1 MATKVVMEA
10 LSPTME
16 EGRLVEWKKQ
26 EGEPVAVGDV
36 LAEVETDK
44 AVMEL
49 VARAG
54 GTLLKHIVEAGSTVP
69 VSEPVAVIGE
79 PGEDGGEAGK
89 RESGGAKTKESG
101 EAGQRD
107 GNASGAE
114 SQATQPAPGRNQP
127 TSMPPA
133 APARAA
139 SESARPASQPGPA
152 PAHSAATPQ
161 LVGRVK
167 ASPLARR
174 IAAERGVDLG
184 AVAGTGPE
192 GRIVARDLEKV
203 PTPAASGVAAPL
215 PGPTGPS
222 LHSGQAPPSRL
233 PSDQGVAGAPYTDA
247 PLSQIRKT
255 IAKRLTQSIGPVP
268 TFYLTTEVD
277 MERVWDAREALR
289 AAAKRE
295 GGAGA
300 LKSDGQEAAVS
311 FNDIIIKA
319 VAMALRQ
326 HPACNAW
333 WQDDHIRYWNDVHV
347 SMAVAVEE
355 GLITPVIRYADQKGL
370 RAIAAE
376 SHDLAA
382 RARERRLKPEEYTGG
397 TFSVSNLGMLDIDE
411 FTAIIN
417 PPEAG
422 ILAVGR
428 ITQQPVAQDGI
439 IAVRRRMRLTMSC
452 DHRVIDG
459 ATGAQFLKTLKG
471 MLENPL
477 ALVW

>member
-1 MATKVVMEA
+1 MPTKVVMEA

-54 GTLLKHIVEAGSTVP
+54 GTLLKHIVEAGATVP
-69 VSEPVAVIGE
+69 VSETVAVIGE
-79 PGEDGGEAGK
+79 PGEDAGGDGGK
-89 RESGGAKTKESG
+89 REAG
-101 EAGQRD
+101 EAKRRD
-107 GNASGAE
+107 GQPTQPAPQRE
-114 SQATQPAPGRNQP
+114 SQATQPAPDRNQP

-133 APARAA
+133 PAGRTATETT
-139 SESARPASQPGPA
+139 SRSPQDKPTPPSPA
-152 PAHSAATPQ
+152 PTHSSD
-161 LVGRVK
+161 RVK

-174 IAAERGVDLG
+174 IAAERGLDLG
-184 AVAGTGPE
+184 GVAGSGPE
-192 GRIVARDLEKV
+192 GRIVARDLEAA
-203 PTPAASGVAAPL
+203 TPAAPTTVAAQGRPASAL
-215 PGPTGPS
+215 PRFPAAS
-222 LHSGQAPPSRL
+222 
-233 PSDQGVAGAPYTDA
+233 PYTDV
-247 PLSQIRKT
+247 PLTQIRKT
-255 IAKRLTQSIGPVP
+255 IARRLAQSIGPIP
-268 TFYLTTEVD
+268 TFYLTTELD
-277 MERVWDAREALR
+277 MGAVWTAREAIQEAGKR
-289 AAAKRE
+289 GGGEAAKE
-295 GGAGA
+295 V
-300 LKSDGQEAAVS
+300 KVS

-333 WQDDHIRYWNDVHV
+333 WQDDHIRYWNEVHV

-355 GLITPVIRYADQKGL
+355 GLITPVIRNADLKTL
-370 RAIAAE
+370 REIATE

-382 RARERRLKPEEYTGG
+382 RARERRLRPEEYTGG
-397 TFSVSNLGMLDIDE
+397 TFSVSNLGMLEIDE
-411 FTAIIN
+411 FTAVIN

-428 ITQQPVAQDGI
+428 IAEKPVVQNGAIGI
-439 IAVRRRMRLTMSC
+439 GRRLRLTMSC

>member
-1 MATKVVMEA
+1 MPTKVVMEA

-26 EGEPVAVGDV
+26 EGESVAVGDV

-54 GTLLKHIVEAGSTVP
+54 GTLLRHIVEAGATVP
-69 VSEPVAVIGE
+69 VSETVAVIGE
-79 PGEDGGEAGK
+79 PGEDVGGDGGSRGAGEEAK
-89 RESGGAKTKESG
+89 R
-101 EAGQRD
+101 RD
-107 GNASGAE
+107 GQPAQKPAARE
-114 SQATQPAPGRNQP
+114 SQATQPAPDRNQP

-133 APARAA
+133 PAARTAT
-139 SESARPASQPGPA
+139 ESPSGRTEAKPTPPSPA
-152 PAHSAATPQ
+152 PAHPSD
-161 LVGRVK
+161 RVK

-184 AVAGTGPE
+184 AVSGTGPE
-192 GRIVARDLEKV
+192 GRIVARDLEAA
-203 PTPAASGVAAPL
+203 PAAPPTAAGTQARLPTSPL
-215 PGPTGPS
+215 PQGPAS
-222 LHSGQAPPSRL
+222 S
-233 PSDQGVAGAPYTDA
+233 PYTDV

-255 IAKRLTQSIGPVP
+255 IARRLAQSIGPIP

-277 MERVWDAREALR
+277 MGAVWTAREAIQ
-289 AAAKRE
+289 AAGRR
-295 GGAGA
+295 GSG
-300 LKSDGQEAAVS
+300 EAEKEVKVS

-333 WQDDHIRYWNDVHV
+333 WQDDHIRYWHEVHV

-355 GLITPVIRYADQKGL
+355 GLITPVIRNADLKTL
-370 RAIAAE
+370 REIAAE
-376 SHDLAA
+376 SNDLAT
-382 RARERRLKPEEYTGG
+382 RARDRRLRPEEYTGG

-411 FTAIIN
+411 FTAVIN

-428 ITQQPVAQDGI
+428 IAEKPVVQNGAIGI
-439 IAVRRRMRLTMSC
+439 GRRLRLTMSC

-477 ALVW
+477 AIVW

>member
-16 EGRLVEWKKQ
+16 EGRLVEWKKG

-54 GTLLKHIVEAGSTVP
+54 GTLLEQVVPAGTTVP
-69 VSEPVAVIGE
+69 VSELVALIGE
-79 PGEDGGEAGK
+79 PGEAVDNGK
-89 RESGGAKTKESG
+89 PGAAPE
-101 EAGQRD
+101 
-107 GNASGAE
+107 
-114 SQATQPAPGRNQP
+114 QATQPAPGQNRP
-127 TSMPPA
+127 VSMPPA
-133 APARAA
+133 PPAQAATESAPPRAPAAT
-139 SESARPASQPGPA
+139 ART
-152 PAHSAATPQ
+152 ATPPPARS
-161 LVGRVK
+161 GRLK

-174 IAAERGVDLG
+174 IAAERGIDLG
-184 AVAGTGPE
+184 GIAGSGPE
-192 GRIVARDLEKV
+192 GRVELRDLEGA
-203 PTPAASGVAAPL
+203 PPAAAEAARAPAAPVN
-215 PGPTGPS
+215 PRPTIVRS
-222 LHSGQAPPSRL
+222 T
-233 PSDQGVAGAPYTDA
+233 DGAPYTDV
-247 PLSQIRKT
+247 PLTQLRKT
-255 IAKRLTQSIGPVP
+255 IARRLVQSIGPIP

-277 MERVWDAREALR
+277 MERAWDAREAL
-289 AAAKRE
+289 KSLGE
-295 GGAGA
+295 GP
-300 LKSDGQEAAVS
+300 KVS
-311 FNDIIIKA
+311 FNDIILKA
-319 VAMALRQ
+319 VGTALRQ

-333 WQDDHIRYWNDVHV
+333 WQDDHIRYWNEVHV

-355 GLITPVIRYADQKGL
+355 GLITPVIRHTDLKTL
-370 RAIAAE
+370 REIAAE
-376 SHDLAA
+376 SQDLAR

-397 TFSVSNLGMLDIDE
+397 TFSVSNLGMLDIQE

-428 ITQQPVAQDGI
+428 IVEKPVAHEGQV
-439 IAVRRRMRLTMSC
+439 ALRRRMRLTMSC

-459 ATGAQFLKTLKG
+459 ATGAQFLKTLKT

-477 ALVW
+477 AMVW

>member
-49 VARAG
+49 IARAG

-89 RESGGAKTKESG
+89 RQGAD
-101 EAGQRD
+101 AGKRD
-107 GNASGAE
+107 GTASRHDAE
-114 SQATQPAPGRNQP
+114 ATQPAPDRNQP

-133 APARAA
+133 PPARAA
-139 SESARPASQPGPA
+139 AESSRPTASVSQAPA
-152 PAHSAATPQ
+152 PDATRASP
-161 LVGRVK
+161 GAGHRIK

-174 IAAERGVDLG
+174 IASERGVDLG
-184 AVAGTGPE
+184 GVAGSGPE
-192 GRIVARDLEKV
+192 GRIVARDLEIAATASPATAPSV
-203 PTPAASGVAAPL
+203 PSQPTTRPEGTRPAS
-215 PGPTGPS
+215 T
-222 LHSGQAPPSRL
+222 
-233 PSDQGVAGAPYTDA
+233 PYTDV
-247 PLSQIRKT
+247 PLTQIRKT
-255 IAKRLTQSIGPVP
+255 IAKRLTQSIGPIP
-268 TFYLTTEVD
+268 TFYLTTEAD
-277 MERVWDAREALR
+277 MERVSDAREALL
-289 AAAKRE
+289 
-295 GGAGA
+295 AGRRG
-300 LKSDGQEAAVS
+300 DEAADQEPRIS
-311 FNDIIIKA
+311 FNDIVIKA

-333 WQDDHIRYWNDVHV
+333 WQDDHIRYWNEVHV

-355 GLITPVIRYADQKGL
+355 GLITPVIRHADQKGL
-370 RAIAAE
+370 RQIAAE
-376 SHDLAA
+376 SHDLAG
-382 RARERRLKPEEYTGG
+382 RARQRRLKPEEYTGG
-397 TFSVSNLGMLDIDE
+397 TFSVSNLGMLDVDE
-411 FTAIIN
+411 FTAVIN

-428 ITQQPVAQDGI
+428 IAQKPVAHEGQM
-439 IAVRRRMRLTMSC
+439 VLRRRMRLTMSC

-459 ATGAQFLKTLKG
+459 ATGAQFLKSLKE

>member
-1 MATKVVMEA
+1 MSTKVVMEA

-26 EGEPVAVGDV
+26 EGEAVAVGDV

-79 PGEDGGEAGK
+79 PGEPVGVEAGTRGGADAGK
-89 RESGGAKTKESG
+89 PESGD
-101 EAGQRD
+101 GQRD
-107 GNASGAE
+107 GKSARTDA
-114 SQATQPAPGRNQP
+114 QATQPAPGRKQP

-133 APARAA
+133 PPPQPVTASLRPSAQPRPVGTAPAVAQMA
-139 SESARPASQPGPA
+139 
-152 PAHSAATPQ
+152 
-161 LVGRVK
+161 GRLK

-174 IAAERGVDLG
+174 IAAERGLDLG
-184 AVAGTGPE
+184 GIAGSGPE
-192 GRIVARDLEKV
+192 GRIVARDLEGAGAAAAMDAGSPRV
-203 PTPAASGVAAPL
+203 TSIASSAPASPL
-215 PGPTGPS
+215 PRFPAST
-222 LHSGQAPPSRL
+222 
-233 PSDQGVAGAPYTDA
+233 PYTDV
-247 PLSQIRKT
+247 PLTQIRKT
-255 IAKRLTQSIGPVP
+255 IAKRLVQSIGPIP

-277 MERVWDAREALR
+277 MERVWEARETL
-289 AAAKRE
+289 AAGRVG
-295 GGAGA
+295 GGADEQV
-300 LKSDGQEAAVS
+300 KVS

-319 VAMALRQ
+319 LAMALRQ

-333 WQDDHIRYWNDVHV
+333 WQDDHIRYWNEIHV

-355 GLITPVIRYADQKGL
+355 GLITPVIRNADAKTL
-370 RAIAAE
+370 RQIAAE
-376 SHDLAA
+376 SQDLAA

-411 FTAIIN
+411 FTAVIN

-428 ITQQPVAQDGI
+428 IAQKPVAHEGT
-439 IAVRRRMRLTMSC
+439 IALRRRLRLTMSC

-459 ATGAQFLKTLKG
+459 ATGAQFLKTLKT